1 MGRRRT
7 DPSRGRIAWRDRVI
21 NRETYGELIWTDLR
35 SGARDSEA
43 VDHEASPVRADGR
56 GVAVADEKHGEGS
69 RFDATTLNSACVSR
83 IE

>member
-7 DPSRGRIAWRDRVI
+7 DPSGRIAWRDRVI

-43 VDHEASPVRADGR
+43 VDHEASLVRADGR
-56 GVAVADEKHGEGS
+56 GVAVADEKHGEGP

>member
-1 MGRRRT
+1 MGRKRT

-56 GVAVADEKHGEGS
+56 GVAVADEKHGEGP